1 MLLIKMQPM
10 NKLRYSLDTSFV
22 VRLLTGD
29 PVPQF
34 RLAAD
39 FLEQCGREEAV
50 AEVVDLVLAEAYF
63 ALQYH
68 YGFPKDMALKSLR
81 QFAEQPSVAVSK
93 YALEILSLSGLSSAN
108 PGFVD
113 LLIHGDSRARN
124 SQLVTFEKK
133 SRKLEGVIV
142 LE

>member
-1 MLLIKMQPM
+1 MVIEMQPI
-10 NKLRYSLDTSFV
+10 NKLRYSLDTSFL

-34 RLAAD
+34 RLAAG
-39 FLEQCGREEAV
+39 FLEQCGCEEVV

-68 YGFPKDMALKSLR
+68 YGFPKDTALKSLR
-81 QFAEQPSVAVSK
+81 QFAEHPSDAVSK
-93 YALEILSLSGLSSAN
+93 HALEILSLSGLSSAN

-113 LLIHGDSRARN
+113 LLIHATSRAGN
-124 SQLVTFEKK
+124 CQLVTFEKK